1 MARRVCAFRPT
12 TASAFGGESVLVN
25 GAVFKTVSET
35 VRAGS
40 GRFDSYTP
48 PPGSEARNSSFT
60 RNPHMI
66 RDWVELNMTPGIGP
80 RAAAKLLER
89 FGSAEAV
96 YDATRSEL
104 EQLRLAPDAV
114 DTIIGRNLRFTAE
127 AEIAAVRKLG
137 GDILL
142 LDDGVYPPS
151 LREIYDPPIVL
162 YVKGAWSECLD
173 QPCIGVVGS
182 RKASTYGQNAA
193 MMLARDLAQRR
204 MTVVSGFARGIDAA
218 AHRGALEANG
228 RTVAVLGTGIDEIYP
243 RDHKKLAE
251 EILASGGAVVS
262 QFPLGTPPVSENFPY
277 RNRIISGLSLGVV
290 VVEAAE
296 NSGSLITARL
306 AMEQNR
312 EVFAVPGNITS
323 RNSFG
328 TNYLIKGAG
337 AKLVQQWQD
346 IASELPPELSAQLLP
361 PPSKKKKKG
370 ELVDQLQL
378 APQDLNENERAILKL
393 LTTDTP
399 QQIDSLAET
408 TKLSITQLTAALLT
422 LEMRELIRALPG
434 KCFVRKM

>member
-1 MARRVCAFRPT
+1 M
-12 TASAFGGESVLVN
+12 
-25 GAVFKTVSET
+25 K
-35 VRAGS
+35 
-40 GRFDSYTP
+40 
-48 PPGSEARNSSFT
+48 SSQQQL
-60 RNPHMI
+60 RKGNPHMI

-96 YDATRSEL
+96 FSATRTEL
-104 EQLRLAPDAV
+104 EQLRLAPEAI
-114 DTIIGRNLRFTAE
+114 DTIIARNLRFTAE

-142 LDDGVYPPS
+142 LDDGVYPSS

-162 YVKGAWSECLD
+162 YVKGAWSVCLD

-182 RKASTYGQNAA
+182 RRCSTYGQNSAL
-193 MMLARDLAQRR
+193 MLARDLAQRGV
-204 MTVVSGFARGIDAA
+204 TVVSGFARGIDAA
-218 AHRGALEANG
+218 AHRGALEAGG
-228 RTVAVLGTGIDEIYP
+228 RTIAVLGTGIDEVYP

-251 EILASGGAVVS
+251 EILANGGALVS

-277 RNRIISGLSLGVV
+277 RNRIISGLSLGIV

-346 IASELPPELSAQLLP
+346 IAAEMPPQLAAKLLP
-361 PPSKKKKKG
+361 PPLSEKRAEPSLAAKLVLVPEG
-370 ELVDQLQL
+370 LSQTETSVFRLLSPDDPAHVDWLVDQS
-378 APQDLNENERAILKL
+378 KL
-393 LTTDTP
+393 PISD
-399 QQIDSLAET
+399 
-408 TKLSITQLTAALLT
+408 LTAALLA
-422 LEMRELIRALPG
+422 LEMRELVRALPG
-434 KCFVRKM
+434 RCFVRKL